1 MECSRSDWMHIVAGM
16 IVTATAADAGA
27 REKTKNNAQ
36 MRTGIDLEM
45 GECHQHM
52 TNGALIPV
60 ATQDGFDVKPAGRV
74 SPPSGAM

>member
-1 MECSRSDWMHIVAGM
+1 
-16 IVTATAADAGA
+16 
-27 REKTKNNAQ
+27 